1 MQYACNYD
9 GPMANVQVRNVP
21 EDIHRKLK
29 ERAAHQR
36 LSLSDY
42 LLREMQAIVDRPSM
56 EEWLEKLEK
65 RSKVRLSTNPADII
79 REQRGDI

>member
-1 MQYACNYD
+1 
-9 GPMANVQVRNVP
+9 MANVQIRNVP

-29 ERAAHQR
+29 ERAAHQH

-79 REQRGDI
+79 REQRGEV